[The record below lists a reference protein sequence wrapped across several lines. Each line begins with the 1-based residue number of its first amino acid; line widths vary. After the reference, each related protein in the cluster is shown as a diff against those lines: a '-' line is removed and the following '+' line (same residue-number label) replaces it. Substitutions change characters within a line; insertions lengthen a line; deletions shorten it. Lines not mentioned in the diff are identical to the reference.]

1 MLGAPR
7 STSVRHAFTPTLE
20 ITAKQV
26 VHDYLDNDKK
36 HAKGKWEA
44 NHAAIGLPVPFL
56 YNQDSGTSMGKA
68 LDSSHP
74 TNHTKVV
81 ILSQY
86 TVKQL
91 SCIYNLNLIK

>member
-56 YNQDSGTSMGKA
+56 VGEVFAKESISLGAVG
-68 LDSSHP
+68 
-74 TNHTKVV
+74 
-81 ILSQY
+81 
-86 TVKQL
+86 
-91 SCIYNLNLIK
+91 CII